1 MKRINEIRL
10 QIPNEKIFLIGGVC
24 SGKTTICNILK
35 NSFGFKYLA
44 IDEYR
49 QKFGD
54 GSLEGEKLAYQKFIQ
69 DVNSIESEN
78 AIVIECSGLSQYF
91 EELET
96 KNCFVFHL
104 EVSEMESKF
113 RQVQR
118 EINGYKQVPFPY
130 TFNKITTFDDSI
142 SKFGNIEFTYIQSED
157 YSPEHIALSIC
168 KLLIKKHKNKIPK
181 NTKEIWKY
189 FDEKRHYYHN
199 F

>member
-1 MKRINEIRL
+1 MKRINEIRN

-44 IDEYR
+44 IDNYR

-69 DVNSIESEN
+69 DVNSIESESP
-78 AIVIECSGLSQYF
+78 IVVECSGLSQYF

-96 KNCFVFHL
+96 KNCFIFHL
-104 EVSEMESKF
+104 EVSEMEAKY

-118 EINGYKQVPFPY
+118 GLSGYLAPPFPY
-130 TFNKITTFDDSI
+130 HFNKITTFEDYS
-142 SKFGNIEFTYIQSED
+142 SRFPYLEFTYINSEL
-157 YSPEHIALSIC
+157 YTPEKIALSIC
-168 KLLIKKHKNKIPK
+168 KLLIRKSKSQKPK
-181 NTKEIWKY
+181 NTKEVWDY
-189 FDEKRHYYHN
+189 FDSKKHYYHN